1 MARKEA
7 ILLDPC
13 YTGKAFAGIIRMI
26 EEGKIEKGEDIIF
39 IHTGGMPGLYTKHH
53 REAFEEELKD
63 GIYIVEQ

>member
-13 YTGKAFAGIIRMI
+13 YTGKAFAGIIKMI

-53 REAFEEELKD
+53 REAFEEELMD